1 MLADVVSQ
9 FEIEGRFI
17 EASPVDRGHI
27 NETYRSVWETSQGA
41 RSYVHQRINQTVFT
55 DVPGLMRNIRSVTEH
70 LAKRQA
76 AGRVDPADC
85 FLRVIPTRDGG
96 SYWRAPD
103 GACWRTFN
111 CIENAES
118 FDVCPSTAHA
128 KEAALTFGRFLSY
141 LSDLDPKTLIEPI
154 ARFQDTGLRYEQLDA
169 AIARDARGRSA
180 SVKADLDFA
189 LEERAFGMAIVDA
202 LRSGKVPLRS
212 SHADPKVNNVLFS
225 RKTGRG
231 ICVVDLDTCMP
242 GTFLYDFGDL
252 IRSASVPAAEDER
265 NLGKVFMSPDYF
277 RALTEGFVASLGVVL
292 SEAEFELLPAAP
304 RIIALTLGV
313 RFLTDHLNGDVYFRI
328 HREGQNLDRARA
340 QFQISRSMQ
349 QQEEFMRAIVRT
361 ARQAGSTAA

>member
-9 FEIEGRFI
+9 FKIEGRFI
-17 EASPVDRGHI
+17 EAGPVDRGHI
-27 NETYRSVWETSQGA
+27 NETYRSIWETPQGA
-41 RSYVHQRINQTVFT
+41 RAYIHQRINQAVFQ
-55 DVPGLMRNIRSVTEH
+55 DVPGLMRNILRVTEH

-76 AGRVDPADC
+76 EGRVGPEDR
-85 FLRVIPTRDGG
+85 FLRLIPTCGGG
-96 SYWRAPD
+96 SYWQGPD

-128 KEAALTFGRFLSY
+128 KEAALTFGRFLNY

-169 AIARDARGRSA
+169 AISRDTRARSA
-180 SVKADLDFA
+180 SVRADLDFA
-189 LEERAFGMAIVDA
+189 IGERSFGMAIVDA
-202 LRSGKVPLRS
+202 LRSGKVPLRT

-225 RKTGRG
+225 RATGRG

-265 NLGKVFMSPDYF
+265 DLGKVFMSQDYF
-277 RALTEGFVASLGVVL
+277 RALTEGFVSSLGTVL
-292 SEAEFELLPAAP
+292 TESEIELLPAAP
-304 RIIALTLGV
+304 RIVALTLGV

-340 QFQISRSMQ
+340 QFQIARSMQ
-349 QQEEFMRAIVRT
+349 QQEEFMRTVVHA
-361 ARQAGSTAA
+361 ARSSVSA